1 MSNIITFPG
10 RRSSVASG
18 NPSIEL
24 PAENVREIE
33 TIVPCSARRL
43 RQTKSEP
50 VTETGKNAKLRLQRR
65 EAWWQAERRVEYWKA
80 CMNMHSAIHSAQH
93 GGLPEGDN
101 HQKAEHWHWHPIIDS
116 YRKAIVELLLTPA
129 STRLNVAWKQ
139 KALAAEEHKYTDLS
153 RERLE
158 AAIARDLKF
167 LAAHPTRRKRMEQ
180 SI

>member
-1 MSNIITFPG
+1 MSNL
-10 RRSSVASG
+10 
-18 NPSIEL
+18 IEL
-24 PAENVREIE
+24 
-33 TIVPCSARRL
+33 SARRAARALPPENVVEVELTVGDARGL
-43 RQTKSEP
+43 RKFQNELK
-50 VTETGKNAKLRLQRR
+50 TETGKNAKLRLQRR

-80 CMNMHSAIHSAQH
+80 CMKMHSAIHSAQCA
-93 GGLPEGDN
+93 GLPEGDN
-101 HQKAEHWHWHPIIDS
+101 HQKAEHWHWHPILDS
-116 YRKAIVELLLTPA
+116 YRKALVALLLTPA
-129 STRLNVAWKQ
+129 STLLNVTWKQ